1 MRKALA
7 NSTFGKIIHE
17 IIKEESVYYN
27 FPVSLLGELLDYT
40 SETFQKILAWAT
52 YDYIKNHEKEG
63 EHGYNTFQ
71 GETGWKSI
79 KPAVK
84 ALQYSHNGNMVQWY
98 KYCGEIYKNYKGA
111 RTGLSQSQYWEL
123 RECFSSMLDEEKG
136 VWLAFLSF
144 KSILGNKSKCQTND
158 LMLFARMNGH
168 NSTFAGETDLLA
180 HSHPVIANFYT
191 RRKRE
196 TLRRILA
203 DKFHIAIYSNHDRGY
218 HISTKLSLNKL
229 AEVVEAN
236 RKSTIKTHKKKLAD
250 ARALALAKLAQKP
263 P

>member
-1 MRKALA
+1 MIKALA

-40 SETFQKILAWAT
+40 SEPFQKILAWAT

-79 KPAVK
+79 KPAVE
-84 ALQYSHNGNMVQWY
+84 ALQYSHKGNMVQWY
-98 KYCGEIYKNYKGA
+98 KYCGEIYKNHKGA
-111 RTGLSQSQYWEL
+111 RTGLSHSQYWEL
-123 RECFSSMLDEEKG
+123 RDNFSKMFDEEKV
-136 VWLAFLSF
+136 VWIAFLAA
-144 KSILGNKSKCQTND
+144 KSILGNKVHCKTND
-158 LMLFARMNGH
+158 LLLFARMNGL
-168 NSTFAGETDLLA
+168 SGAYSSDTEVKSK
-180 HSHPVIANFYT
+180 SHPLIARFFT

-203 DKFHIAIYSNHDRGY
+203 DKFHMAIYSNHDRGY
-218 HISTKLSLNKL
+218 YISSKLSLNKL
-229 AEVVEAN
+229 AVLVESN
-236 RKSTIKTHKKKLAD
+236 RKDTIKSHKDKLAA
-250 ARALALAKLAQKP
+250 ARALALAKLAEKP

>member
-1 MRKALA
+1 MAKK
-7 NSTFGKIIHE
+7 NSTYGKILSDC
-17 IIKEESVYYN
+17 IKEESVYYN

-52 YDYIKNHEKEG
+52 YDYIKNHEVEG
-63 EHGYNTFQ
+63 EHGYNTLQ

-79 KPAVK
+79 KPAVE
-84 ALQYSHNGNMVQWY
+84 ALQYSYTENMVQWH

-123 RECFSSMLDEEKG
+123 RECFSSMLDEEKV
-136 VWLAFLSF
+136 VWLAFLAV
-144 KSILGNKSKCQTND
+144 KSILGNKVHCKTND
-158 LMLFARMNGH
+158 FLLFARMNGL
-168 NSTFAGETDLLA
+168 SSAYSSDTELKEK
-180 HSHPVIANFYT
+180 SHPVPASFYT

-203 DKFHIAIYSNHDRGY
+203 DKFHMAIYSNHDRGY
-218 HISTKLSLNKL
+218 YISTKLSLNKL
-229 AEVVEAN
+229 AEVVESN
-236 RKSTIKTHKKKLAD
+236 RKSTIKTHKQKLAD

>member
-1 MRKALA
+1 MAKK
-7 NSTFGKIIHE
+7 NSTYGKILSDC
-17 IIKEESVYYN
+17 IKEESVYYN

-52 YDYIKNHEKEG
+52 YDYIKSHEVEG
-63 EHGYNTFQ
+63 EHGYNTLQ

-79 KPAVK
+79 KPAVE
-84 ALQYSHNGNMVQWY
+84 ALQYSYTENMVQWY

-123 RECFSSMLDEEKG
+123 RECFSSMLDEEKV
-136 VWLAFLSF
+136 VWLAFLAV
-144 KSILGNKSKCQTND
+144 KSILGNKVHCKTND
-158 LMLFARMNGH
+158 LLLFARMNGL
-168 NSTFAGETDLLA
+168 SGAYSSDTEVKSK
-180 HSHPVIANFYT
+180 SHPVPASFYT

-203 DKFHIAIYSNHDRGY
+203 DKFHMAIYSNHDRGY
-218 HISTKLSLNKL
+218 YISTKLSLNKL
-229 AEVVEAN
+229 AEVVESN
-236 RKSTIKTHKKKLAD
+236 RKSTIKTHKQKLAD
-250 ARALALAKLAQKP
+250 ARALALAKLAEKP

>member
-1 MRKALA
+1 MAKK
-7 NSTFGKIIHE
+7 NSTYGKILSDC
-17 IIKEESVYYN
+17 IKEESVYYN

-52 YDYIKNHEKEG
+52 YDYIKNHEVEG
-63 EHGYNTFQ
+63 EHGYNTLQ

-79 KPAVK
+79 KPAVE
-84 ALQYSHNGNMVQWY
+84 ALQYSYTENMVQWY

-123 RECFSSMLDEEKG
+123 RECFSSMLDEEKV
-136 VWLAFLSF
+136 VWIAFLAV
-144 KSILGNKSKCQTND
+144 KSILGNKVHCKTND
-158 LMLFARMNGH
+158 FLLFARMNGL
-168 NSTFAGETDLLA
+168 SSAYSSDTELKVK
-180 HSHPVIANFYT
+180 SHPVPASFYT

-203 DKFHIAIYSNHDRGY
+203 DKFHMAIYSNHDRGY
-218 HISTKLSLNKL
+218 YISTKLSLNKL
-229 AEVVEAN
+229 AEVVESN
-236 RKSTIKTHKKKLAD
+236 RKSTIKTHKQKLAD
-250 ARALALAKLAQKP
+250 ARALALAKLAEKP